1 VPTPATEVFRQSL
14 KRCLVVPG
22 FLDDFY
28 QRFVGSSEEVRAKFE
43 GVDMKRQVRMLEDS
57 LYVVAVASQGGEGSP
72 AREALPRLAERHS
85 RRDLDIRPGLYDLWI
100 RCLIETARAHDP
112 EFSPAVESAWRE
124 TLTVGAD
131 YMRDRY

>member
-1 VPTPATEVFRQSL
+1 MPSPSNEAFRLSL
-14 KRCLVVPG
+14 RRCLAASG

-28 QRFVGSSEEVRAKFE
+28 ERFVGSSEEVRAKFE

-100 RCLIETARAHDP
+100 TCLIDTARVHDP
-112 EFSPAVESAWRE
+112 DFSPEVEGAWRE
-124 TLTVGAD
+124 TLAIGAD
-131 YMRDRY
+131 YMRERY